1 MPRAKKDSRPF
12 NIKLSLPLWEK
23 VEKYNQETG
32 IPKTVI
38 VEKALEEYF
47 GECNSFCGHFLSARQ
62 KKKNNL

>member
-12 NIKLSLPLWEK
+12 NIKLSLPLWKK

-47 GECNSFCGHFLSARQ
+47 
-62 KKKNNL
+62 KKNTVQEDNR

>member
-12 NIKLSLPLWEK
+12 NINLATNLWNQI
-23 VEKYNQETG
+23 EKYNRETG

-47 GECNSFCGHFLSARQ
+47 EKRSCNFQ
-62 KKKNNL
+62 KGK

>member
-23 VEKYNQETG
+23 VEEYTQETG

-47 GECNSFCGHFLSARQ
+47 
-62 KKKNNL
+62 KKNTVKKDNW